1 MEIPLYELSFNYAG
15 LIGLLILLFVE
26 LAIFFAAKKIFDKL
40 MLLKPA
46 TPIGTKEIS
55 PKVLMIFARIIS
67 GFFAVFALLF
77 LISHFTYYREYKTR
91 LDNDDVF
98 VVEGYVENY
107 HPRST
112 VEKWPENFEID
123 GVYFVTGVEGEGSH
137 TYHTVAQDG
146 GVVTHNGQHL
156 KIKYVTNELGENVI
170 LAIYEIK

>member
-1 MEIPLYELSFNYAG
+1 METTLYELSFNYTG
-15 LIGLLILLFVE
+15 LVLWVFLLFVGIV
-26 LAIFFAAKKIFDKL
+26 IFFTDKIIGKRTSS
-40 MLLKPA
+40 KSE
-46 TPIGTKEIS
+46 TPIGTREVS
-55 PKVLMIFARIIS
+55 PKVIKNFTRIVG

-77 LISHFTYYREYKTR
+77 LISHFTDYRKYQMR

-112 VEKWPENFEID
+112 VEKTSENFEID
-123 GVYFVTGVEGEGSH
+123 GVYFITGVEGESSH

-156 KIKYVTNELGENVI
+156 KIKYVTNELGENII